1 MSYNNNFFDTCNF
14 LIFTRENE
22 PRWLFS
28 LTIFRK
34 YFIHC
39 RDTFLKFASI
49 LSNPQKYCIAWL
61 IRFLIFQNILHI
73 DIVYQIH
80 RIITR
85 KFLGKNLRL
94 SDFRVACAI
103 ATSARSA
110 SGWEEGVRGAAY
122 LALFL
127 GYEAIP
133 WGRRKKHSSGRRR
146 TWPSSTKSRGQ
157 SAWLAPRYRPVSASF
172 RHF

>member
-1 MSYNNNFFDTCNF
+1 MRIIIAFNFGGYIHEYLILFSMSYNNNFFDTCNF

-49 LSNPQKYCIAWL
+49 SPNPQKYCIAWL

-103 ATSARSA
+103 ATSKIRKWM
-110 SGWEEGVRGAAY
+110 GRG
-122 LALFL
+122 
-127 GYEAIP
+127 
-133 WGRRKKHSSGRRR
+133 R
-146 TWPSSTKSRGQ
+146 SRGCLS
-157 SAWLAPRYRPVSASF
+157 SAFSRLRGDSLGEA
-172 RHF
+172 